1 MDILNTLWIERYRPK
16 TLEDLVLPEEVFKDF
31 KQYIL
36 KKEIPHLIFSGPPGS
51 GKSTLARILC
61 SKNGIIS
68 SPDDNLLELNGS
80 AKETRSIN
88 FVNEVIEP
96 FLKVPPLGDSY
107 KIVFIDEADY
117 LTDAS
122 FHSLRGIIEKY
133 SEKARF
139 VLTCNYLSKIPD
151 AVLSR
156 CTGYSFKQFPIKD
169 VIYYCDKILRDEGVN
184 FPGGPDNPALKYI
197 IDNLYPDIRKIVNAL
212 QRCSTS
218 GELKVNKDIV
228 QTSEKTLVSLIMEV
242 INFIQSNQDHK
253 LNSCISSIVQLLT
266 SNQDLEF
273 RSVYV
278 DLFNR
283 PETPIPAKIIVNKF
297 TNSHQ
302 DCLVPSMHVLAMVYE
317 IIEILQKYK
326 QIKK

>member
-1 MDILNTLWIERYRPK
+1 MEILNTLWVEKYRPRV
-16 TLEDLVLPEEVFKDF
+16 LEELVLPEDVMGEF

-36 KKEIPHLIFSGPPGS
+36 KRQIPNLLFSGPPGS

-68 SPDDNLLELNGS
+68 SPEDNLLEINGS
-80 AKETRSIN
+80 AKETRGIS
-88 FVNEVIEP
+88 FVQDTIEP
-96 FLKVPPLGDSY
+96 FLKVPPMGDGY

-122 FHSLRGIIEKY
+122 AHSLRAVIEKY

-139 VLTCNYLSKIPD
+139 ILTCNYLSKIPD
-151 AVLSR
+151 AIQSR
-156 CTGYSFKQFPIKD
+156 FTPYSFKQFPVEFVVKYCKDILVKENIKHD
-169 VIYYCDKILRDEGVN
+169 DKT
-184 FPGGPDNPALKYI
+184 LKYI
-197 IDNLYPDIRKIVNAL
+197 VDNLYPDVRRIVNAL
-212 QRCSTS
+212 QRCATS
-218 GELKVNKDIV
+218 GELKINKDIV
-228 QTSEKTLVSLIMEV
+228 QTNEKVLVSLIMEV

-253 LNSCISSIVQLLT
+253 LNATIGSIVQLLT
-266 SNQDLEF
+266 TNQDLEF

-278 DLFNR
+278 DLFSR
-283 PETPIPAKIIVNKF
+283 PETPIPAKLVVNKY

-317 IIEILQKYK
+317 IIEVLQKYK

>member
-1 MDILNTLWIERYRPK
+1 MEILNTLWTERYRPK
-16 TLEDLVLPEEVFKDF
+16 VLEDLVLSEEVFKDF

-51 GKSTLARILC
+51 GKSTIARILC
-61 SKNGIIS
+61 SKNGIMFH
-68 SPDDNLLELNGS
+68 PDDNLLELNGS
-80 AKETRSIN
+80 AKETRSIT

-96 FLKVPPLGDSY
+96 FLKVPPLADPN
-107 KIVFIDEADY
+107 KIVYIDECDY

-133 SEKARF
+133 SDKSRF
-139 VLTCNYLSKIPD
+139 ILTCNYLSKVPD
-151 AVLSR
+151 AVQSR
-156 CTGYSFKQFPIKD
+156 MTGYIFKQFPVEFVVKYCEDILVKENIKHD
-169 VIYYCDKILRDEGVN
+169 DKT
-184 FPGGPDNPALKYI
+184 LKYI

-218 GELKVNKDIV
+218 GDLKVNKDIV
-228 QTSEKTLVSLIMEV
+228 QTNEKLLISLIVE
-242 INFIQSNQDHK
+242 IISFIQSGQDHK

-283 PETPIPAKIIVNKF
+283 PEIPIPAKIIINKF

>member
-1 MDILNTLWIERYRPK
+1 MVEILNTLWVEKYRPR
-16 TLEDLVLPEEVFKDF
+16 TLEELVLPEDLMKDF
-31 KQYIL
+31 VQYIDR
-36 KKEIPHLIFSGPPGS
+36 KNIPNLLFHGPPGS

-61 SKNGIIS
+61 SKNGIIF

-96 FLKVPPLGDSY
+96 FLKVPPLGDLY

-117 LTDAS
+117 LTDQS

-133 SEKARF
+133 SEKSRF
-139 VLTCNYLSKIPD
+139 ILTCNYLSKVPD
-151 AVLSR
+151 AVQSR
-156 CTGYSFKQFPIKD
+156 MTGYIFKQFPIEFVVKYCKD
-169 VIYYCDKILRDEGVN
+169 ILVKESIKHDDKT
-184 FPGGPDNPALKYI
+184 LKYI

-228 QTSEKTLVSLIMEV
+228 QTTEKTLVSLIMEV
-242 INFIQSNQDHK
+242 VNFIQSNQDHK
-253 LNSCISSIVQLLT
+253 LNATISSIVQLLT

-278 DLFNR
+278 DLFSR

-302 DCLVPSMHVLAMVYE
+302 DCLVPSMHVLAMVFE
-317 IIEILQKYK
+317 IIEVLQKYK

>member
-1 MDILNTLWIERYRPK
+1 MEILNTLWVEKYRPR
-16 TLEDLVLPEEVFKDF
+16 TLEELVLPEDVMGEF

-36 KKEIPHLIFSGPPGS
+36 KRQIPNLLFSGPPGS

-68 SPDDNLLELNGS
+68 SPDDNLLEINGS
-80 AKETRSIN
+80 AKETRGIS
-88 FVNEVIEP
+88 FVQDTIEP
-96 FLKVPPLGDSY
+96 FLKVPPLGDGY

-122 FHSLRGIIEKY
+122 AHSLRAVIEKY

-139 VLTCNYLSKIPD
+139 ILTCNYLSKIPD
-151 AVLSR
+151 AIQSR
-156 CTGYSFKQFPIKD
+156 FTSYSFKQFPID
-169 VIYYCDKILRDEGVN
+169 FVIKYCKNILVKENVKHDDKT
-184 FPGGPDNPALKYI
+184 LKYI
-197 IDNLYPDIRKIVNAL
+197 VDNLYPDVRRIVNSL
-212 QRCSTS
+212 QRCSTT

-228 QTSEKTLVSLIMEV
+228 QTNEKMLVSLIMEV

-253 LNSCISSIVQLLT
+253 LNATIGSIVQLLT

-302 DCLVPSMHVLAMVYE
+302 DCLVPSMHALAMVYE

>member
-1 MDILNTLWIERYRPK
+1 MDILNTLWVERYRPR
-16 TLEDLVLPEEVFKDF
+16 TLEELVLPEDVMGEF

-36 KKEIPHLIFSGPPGS
+36 KRQIPNLLFSGPPGS

-61 SKNGIIS
+61 SKHGIIS
-68 SPDDNLLELNGS
+68 SPDDNLLEINGS
-80 AKETRSIN
+80 AKETRGIS
-88 FVNEVIEP
+88 FVQDTIEP
-96 FLKVPPLGDSY
+96 YLKVPPLGDGY

-122 FHSLRGIIEKY
+122 THSLRAVIEKY
-133 SEKARF
+133 SERARF
-139 VLTCNYLSKIPD
+139 ILTCNYLSKIPD
-151 AVLSR
+151 PIQSR
-156 CTGYSFKQFPIKD
+156 FTSYSFKQFPVEFVVKYCKDILVKENIKHD
-169 VIYYCDKILRDEGVN
+169 DKT
-184 FPGGPDNPALKYI
+184 LKYI

-228 QTSEKTLVSLIMEV
+228 QTNEKLLISLIVE
-242 INFIQSNQDHK
+242 IISFIQSGQDHK

-283 PETPIPAKIIVNKF
+283 PEIPIPAKIIINKF
-297 TNSHQ
+297 ANSHQ
-302 DCLVPSMHVLAMVYE
+302 ECLVPSMHILSLCFEV
-317 IIEILQKYK
+317 IEILQKYK